1 MVAVGWP
8 WWDGSLVCEEEE
20 QGERE
25 GAEEEE
31 EHDNKEYNRDRQTGG
46 EEGRRGGRCVGRLTD
61 EEIDG
66 ELGRRRVLVLQRSP
80 RGATRGPRTKTEEPI
95 HESFLVVLEQLQ

>member
-46 EEGRRGGRCVGRLTD
+46 EEGRRGEGEGGVWDDSQTRKSTASWVG
-61 EEIDG
+61 G
-66 ELGRRRVLVLQRSP
+66 EC
-80 RGATRGPRTKTEEPI
+80 
-95 HESFLVVLEQLQ
+95 

>member
-1 MVAVGWP
+1 M
-8 WWDGSLVCEEEE
+8 
-20 QGERE
+20 
-25 GAEEEE
+25 
-31 EHDNKEYNRDRQTGG
+31 
-46 EEGRRGGRCVGRLTD
+46 GRLTD